1 MFRAA
6 LTWIWGTWMN
16 SSHSGLERPVESI
29 RSRSHCPS
37 HRCRISSDQSSLPVI
52 AIEVLVLRS
61 APLAPLQ
68 MIWRNANR
76 RHEGS
81 HVLFVP
87 VHLNTLLH
95 PASYA
100 PSSPSRS
107 FSIRYDFC
115 RMRRLYKRCT
125 VRATSLPLP
134 SSCPALRFQSSC

>member
-6 LTWIWGTWMN
+6 LTWIWGTRMN

-68 MIWRNANR
+68 IIWRNANR
-76 RHEGS
+76 RYEGR
-81 HVLFVP
+81 HVLVRSCSSQHPAPSRF
-87 VHLNTLLH
+87 TLLPRLH
-95 PASYA
+95 QGASSFGMISVGCADCIRDARCAQRRCRCYALSPPAS
-100 PSSPSRS
+100 
-107 FSIRYDFC
+107 
-115 RMRRLYKRCT
+115 
-125 VRATSLPLP
+125 
-134 SSCPALRFQSSC
+134 

>member
-6 LTWIWGTWMN
+6 LTWIWGTWIN
-16 SSHSGLERPVESI
+16 SSHSELECPVESI
-29 RSRSHCPS
+29 RSGSHCPS
-37 HRCRISSDQSSLPVI
+37 HRCRISSDQSSP
-52 AIEVLVLRS
+52 IEVLGLRS

-76 RHEGS
+76 RHEGR

-87 VHLNTLLH
+87 VISTPYSIPLH
-95 PASYA
+95 TA

-107 FSIRYDFC
+107 LFIRYDFC